1 MTLNLLLRQYHS
13 SLKINSEVIQIS
25 SQDSLAIRQTIYY
38 FISPQHYVVHTNIT
52 KVLP

>member
-25 SQDSLAIRQTIYY
+25 PQDSLAKA
-38 FISPQHYVVHTNIT
+38 HYVVHTNIT